1 MLEVIGGSIGFA
13 AGRVIGGVG
22 IAALGTAVGIPGA
35 VVAGTCALAGAVAG
49 NKISEAIRKESK

>member
-1 MLEVIGGSIGFA
+1 MMEF
-13 AGRVIGGVG
+13 IGGVG
-22 IAALGTAVGIPGA
+22 IAALGTAVGIPSV